1 MRAGPAADRAGGWA
15 FYAGGDR
22 GGVHTVA
29 AAEPGSL
36 LVDPEQTARD
46 RDKVS
51 GRVSEWAQ
59 RGERERQAGMATGGR
74 TGSRAQEGNCQQEQ
88 EQEKKRGDR
97 RAKKFPVVRPMQPG
111 Y

>member
-1 MRAGPAADRAGGWA
+1 MLDRRRTGQGGGHFTQAGT
-15 FYAGGDR
+15 R
-22 GGVHTVA
+22 GGVHTV